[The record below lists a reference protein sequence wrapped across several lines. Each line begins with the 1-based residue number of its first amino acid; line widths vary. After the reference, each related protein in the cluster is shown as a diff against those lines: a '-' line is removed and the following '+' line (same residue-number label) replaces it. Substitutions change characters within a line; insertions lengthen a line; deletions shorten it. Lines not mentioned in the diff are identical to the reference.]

1 MQRFKESPRIITCM
15 PVPQRSVKISDVARA
30 AGVSPTLV
38 SRILNNDPTLRTR
51 EQTRSAVLKAVGE
64 LGYVPHASARALRGA
79 HVGAVGLMLHNTASP
94 IFQDVVAGAQ
104 EVLGDHG
111 VALLLA
117 DAPSDAA
124 STERFRSLLHAGRI
138 DGMLVQGGHDTSL
151 PLVDGVP
158 TVIVNDSSD
167 EFPSVRLQD
176 EEAAK
181 LATSHLVS
189 LGHKEIWYVGG
200 SSGHTTDR
208 RFAGYASGL
217 PAGSTPSSLPGQ
229 WTAQAGHDIV
239 VERFGPHSAGSG
251 DPTGLVVG
259 NVIEA
264 IGVLSGLAEV
274 GVRVPEDMSVVAIH
288 DAWAAAF
295 LSPPLTVVELPLR
308 ELGRVAAK
316 AALDVTNGRDPG
328 EQVVGDTPPRLVE
341 RSSTAPP
348 RL

>member
-1 MQRFKESPRIITCM
+1 M
-15 PVPQRSVKISDVARA
+15 PVPQRSVKLSDVANA

-38 SRILNNDPTLRTR
+38 SRILNHDPTLHTRERTR
-51 EQTRSAVLKAVGE
+51 AAVLKAVDD

-79 HVGAVGLMLHNTASP
+79 HVGAVGLMLHDTASP

-104 EVLGDHG
+104 EVLGDRG

-117 DAPSDAA
+117 DSPSDSA

-167 EFPSVRLQD
+167 EFPSVRLRD
-176 EEAAK
+176 EEAAA
-181 LATSHLVS
+181 LATRHLVG
-189 LGHKEIWYVGG
+189 LGHSEIWYVGG

-208 RFAGYASGL
+208 RLLGYASAL
-217 PAGSTPSSLPGQ
+217 PAESTSSSLPGQ

-239 VERFGPHSAGSG
+239 VERFGPCSVDRGY
-251 DPTGLVVG
+251 PTGLVVG

-264 IGVLSGLAEV
+264 IGVLSGLTEV
-274 GVRVPEDMSVVAIH
+274 GIRVPEEMSVIAIH

-316 AALDVTNGRDPG
+316 AALDVINGGNPG
-328 EQVVGDTPPRLVE
+328 EQVVGEAPPRLVE

-348 RL
+348 RS